1 MLSSEAK
8 LSEMEMNLCL
18 TYSQTNA
25 EKVLEASGTA
35 LERSD
40 VILRTC
46 ALRPAGIYRLRE
58 QRHLPRIVSYIE
70 KGLFKFL

>member
-1 MLSSEAK
+1 
-8 LSEMEMNLCL
+8 MEMNLCL

-25 EKVLEASGTA
+25 EKEVLEASGTA

-70 KGLFKFL
+70 KSLFKFL